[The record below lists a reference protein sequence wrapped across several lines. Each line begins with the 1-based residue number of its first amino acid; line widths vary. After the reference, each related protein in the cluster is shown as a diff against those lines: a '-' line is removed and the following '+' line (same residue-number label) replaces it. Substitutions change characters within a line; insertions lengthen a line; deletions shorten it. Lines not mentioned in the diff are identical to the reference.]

1 MPLRLAKVLL
11 RIGHPPVLS
20 VDLRLELPDPGIALE
35 HANAAN
41 AETQRNIKLIQNNIR
56 GSCSTTILIS
66 ALSFSL
72 LMFSLAGVQAKFEE
86 ESRAKAAAQDNLIA
100 NERRAH
106 SNANSLE
113 EAIFFFLTFLY
124 LLILH
129 FLIFAHLFNI

>member
-1 MPLRLAKVLL
+1 MKKKLETDV
-11 RIGHPPVLS
+11 I
-20 VDLRLELPDPGIALE
+20 DLGIALE

-56 GSCSTTILIS
+56 GSCSTTILTS
-66 ALSFSL
+66 ALSFL
-72 LMFSLAGVQAKFEE
+72 LLIISLAGVQAKFEE

-113 EAIFFFLTFLY
+113 EAI
-124 LLILH
+124 
-129 FLIFAHLFNI
+129 